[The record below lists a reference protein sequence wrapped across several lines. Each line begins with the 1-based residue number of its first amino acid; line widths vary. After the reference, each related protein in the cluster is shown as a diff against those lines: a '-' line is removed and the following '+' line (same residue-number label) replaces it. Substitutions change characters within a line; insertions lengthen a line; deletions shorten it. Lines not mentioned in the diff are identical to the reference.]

1 MFETISEI
9 ATWVLCGG
17 ILGGTVLLWFFVFL
31 RLGWS
36 ALQRRR
42 SSG

>member
-9 ATWVLCGG
+9 ATWALCGG
-17 ILGGTVLLWFFVFL
+17 ILASTVLLWLFVFA